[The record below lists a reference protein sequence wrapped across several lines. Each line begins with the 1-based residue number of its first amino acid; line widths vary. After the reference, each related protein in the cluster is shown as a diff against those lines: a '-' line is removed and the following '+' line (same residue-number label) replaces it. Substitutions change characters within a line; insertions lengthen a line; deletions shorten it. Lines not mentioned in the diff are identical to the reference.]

1 VFICLGLNGSFLSPT
16 HQRRTLIEFYSG
28 ITTRTLELGTSLY
41 YSGER
46 VTDSL
51 RLPVTQM
58 FLGPSTVAMTIAAT
72 RMYHSLMDLGSS
84 EM

>member
-1 VFICLGLNGSFLSPT
+1 MNWVRLCAT
-16 HQRRTLIEFYSG
+16 
-28 ITTRTLELGTSLY
+28 
-41 YSGER
+41 SGEK

-58 FLGPSTVAMTIAAT
+58 FQNPNTVTMTIAAT
-72 RMYHSLMDLGSS
+72 RMYRSLMDLGSS

>member
-1 VFICLGLNGSFLSPT
+1 MSYVRLCA
-16 HQRRTLIEFYSG
+16 
-28 ITTRTLELGTSLY
+28 TT
-41 YSGER
+41 GEK

-58 FLGPSTVAMTIAAT
+58 FEALNTITMTIAAT
-72 RMYHSLMDLGSS
+72 RIYRSLMELGSS